1 MGWRYLGLPS
11 LADCERQVLAAAEPV
26 PLMGGAVLG
35 AGERGIARLALRP
48 SAGVGSSIVELSESA
63 PVLTPE
69 VVEFVH
75 SGVAVGVATRNESM
89 RPAFTRA
96 WGPHVSADHRSLTLC
111 VSAAEASAMR
121 ANLEGNGAVA
131 LGFCPPTIAKAVQI
145 KGVAVVL
152 GEPGPDDVE
161 RVERHVRAFRAECER
176 IGVPPAVAERMFDS
190 SSLILISVS
199 IDQGYDQTPGP
210 TAGRRL

>member
-1 MGWRYLGLPS
+1 MVKHVSTCSMRATCLGEKLSIAGALVNGARQSSHRGS
-11 LADCERQVLAAAEPV
+11 LVSRCSLFFMDRMA
-26 PLMGGAVLG
+26 
-35 AGERGIARLALRP
+35 
-48 SAGVGSSIVELSESA
+48 SA

-69 VVEFVH
+69 LVEFVH
-75 SGVAVGVATRNESM
+75 SGVAVGVATRDESM

-96 WGPHVSADHRSLTLC
+96 WGPHLSADHRSLKLC
-111 VSAAEASAMR
+111 VSAAEGSATR

-131 LGFCPPTIAKAVQI
+131 LGFCPPTIAKAVQL

-152 GEPGPDDVE
+152 GEPGVDDLE
-161 RVERHVRAFRAECER
+161 RVERHVGAFRAECGR
-176 IGVPPAVAERMFDS
+176 IGVPPDVSDRMVEG

-199 IDQGYDQTPGP
+199 IDEGFDQTPGP